1 MTEQLNWTELNR
13 QPIWTSMS
21 RYVYLCVCAQSLSH
35 VRLCDAMHCGLP
47 SSCVHGIFQARLLEW
62 VAIFLLQGIFLTQ
75 RLKLCHLC
83 LLHLRQILYPLSH
96 WESPTYHEKLVIK
109 AAGVLLYVLSHFS
122 FLLSR
127 FLFLSFSLLTMMYF
141 YVDLFV
147 LLILRIYW
155 ASWAFRWMFFKCVKV
170 SGIIALNILPS
181 CFLLILK
188 I

>member
-1 MTEQLNWTELNR
+1 MTLFNPLDCS
-13 QPIWTSMS
+13 P
-21 RYVYLCVCAQSLSH
+21 
-35 VRLCDAMHCGLP
+35 P